1 MISVKDKST
10 YHAGAFC
17 MPLRGPMS
25 VFFAEMAK
33 RARKRAKY
41 VFYYN
46 YVTRFS
52 TVSCLYSYYVGRDV
66 FSTTLE
72 TQEQYQKEI
81 Y

>member
-1 MISVKDKST
+1 MTNVKDKST

-25 VFFAEMAK
+25 VFFAGMGK

-46 YVTRFS
+46 LIMF
-52 TVSCLYSYYVGRDV
+52 
-66 FSTTLE
+66 
-72 TQEQYQKEI
+72 I
-81 Y
+81 